1 MTNLLWFEVKANRL
15 INVRQ
20 QVRETEI
27 DTSLLQGTIR
37 HSAGAVRALRQDNHH
52 HHAQK
57 ITTTMLTMKRMQHTG
72 PAVVVLIRVKLL
84 RWLLS
89 TPSGE
94 LHNYQHCHLLFFED
108 FPYGTLGAIV
118 VKVVI
123 WRHFV
128 CVWQTGCYRGWQGM
142 SSLWWESLWSW
153 KGSSHTWYL

>member
-1 MTNLLWFEVKANRL
+1 M
-15 INVRQ
+15 RQ

-27 DTSLLQGTIR
+27 DTSLLQGTIG

-57 ITTTMLTMKRMQHTG
+57 IPTKMLMMNRMQQTG
-72 PAVVVLIRVKLL
+72 PAVVVLTRVKLL

-123 WRHFV
+123 
-128 CVWQTGCYRGWQGM
+128 
-142 SSLWWESLWSW
+142 
-153 KGSSHTWYL
+153 